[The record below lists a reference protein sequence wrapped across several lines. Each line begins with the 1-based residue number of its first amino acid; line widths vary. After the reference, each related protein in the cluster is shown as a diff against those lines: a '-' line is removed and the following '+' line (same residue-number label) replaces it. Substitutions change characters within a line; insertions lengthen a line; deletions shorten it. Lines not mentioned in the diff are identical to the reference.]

1 MFTLEATN
9 RSHTTNTPRV
19 NFNSI
24 PDQQLS
30 KLSFKDTIKLFNDS
44 ETQPLLLIKDIL
56 RNEKSNKVKY
66 QKIKSLVLMPQ
77 LNYFQR
83 MKIFKILKTSP
94 EFKPHILLINS
105 IAEDLYKA
113 GVMPR
118 IDTDKNQDDPKK
130 IVSFSFNDNNTDE
143 QNTFRLPDRAI
154 TSGSGSSLYLSK
166 ASRPY
171 YEDINK
177 PPIFESNLIVNKFAP
192 LSTYQHTFIGL
203 RYTEYDKKNKR
214 YTRKFF
220 RVGFAGMDYDHLMLT
235 LFNKKSPAEIRCQTD
250 DRTSVSTQTPISVSQ
265 VKRLVDN
272 IYVYFRKYK
281 YYQFYSRNC
290 NTFVKEIASSIGANN
305 ISSFHDSVAPSSV
318 ANKASKLISEPD
330 DNSVDCFVNYNYE
343 YKYLE
348 VSERKNEL
356 VEFCTS
362 HKLDNFLED
371 YKEEI
376 EAYDNLEAFTNN
388 FSDQNFSAL
397 TGFQYNDSKHKDF
410 KSFYSHNTWNKTNF
424 INNAISESRKDLNLI
439 DKLMGRTF
447 KNERVQ
453 TNINNIADNIDDIIN
468 ENILQVNQDI
478 YVKNELLKA
487 QDTILYLTHINLLNN
502 HIKELKEQF
511 NSIQSSIKETIKLSG
526 KSQINLNV
534 YLMKVLNLLQ
544 KLISHS
550 TESFERDERLETQ
563 DLQLKHKILMLE
575 LKHTMLMREL
585 KHTMLMP
592 KLNHITLMSELKH
605 LVLMR
610 ELKEKFNTP
619 SNSEN
624 QR

>member
-1 MFTLEATN
+1 MNILETTN
-9 RSHTTNTPRV
+9 RSNTANTPRV

-24 PDQQLS
+24 PEQQLS

-44 ETQPLLLIKDIL
+44 EAQSANELLRLIKL
-56 RNEKSNKVKY
+56 TLCNEKSNKVKD
-66 QKIKSLVLMPQ
+66 QRIKAIVSSPQ
-77 LNYFQR
+77 YNYLQR
-83 MKIFKILKTSP
+83 MRAFKILKTAP

-105 IAEDLYKA
+105 IAEDLYND

-177 PPIFESNLIVNKFAP
+177 PPIFESHLDVGSFAP

-265 VKRLVDN
+265 VQRLVDN

-305 ISSFHDSVAPSSV
+305 ISSFHDSIAPSSV

-343 YKYLE
+343 YLE

-397 TGFQYNDSKHKDF
+397 TGFKYNDSKHKDF

-453 TNINNIADNIDDIIN
+453 TNINNIADNIDNIIN
-468 ENILQVNQDI
+468 GNILQINKDI
-478 YVKNELLKA
+478 EVKNELLKK
-487 QDTILYLTHINLLNN
+487 QDTIFYLTYINLLNN
-502 HIKELKEQF
+502 DIKELKKQF
-511 NSIQSSIKETIKLSG
+511 NRIQSSIKETIKLSG

-534 YLMKVLNLLQ
+534 YLMKVLNMLQ

-563 DLQLKHKILMLE
+563 DLQLKHKIFMLE
-575 LKHTMLMREL
+575 LKQTRL
-585 KHTMLMP
+585 P
-592 KLNHITLMSELKH
+592 KLNHIT
-605 LVLMR
+605 LMR

-619 SNSEN
+619 SSSKN